1 MKNYTIAT
9 IIAVVALL
17 SVAVTFAYIKTVEDN
32 KVVSKQDFL
41 FPSCEVM
48 ITRIPD
54 TNLVDTQRVENKDG
68 SIEVIYTVSVGPDE
82 KIFMLDEEM
91 LTILYKGFFLNES
104 VGVTQ

>member
-41 FPSCEVM
+41 FPSCEEM
-48 ITRIPD
+48 ITRLPD

-104 VGVTQ
+104 VGVTR